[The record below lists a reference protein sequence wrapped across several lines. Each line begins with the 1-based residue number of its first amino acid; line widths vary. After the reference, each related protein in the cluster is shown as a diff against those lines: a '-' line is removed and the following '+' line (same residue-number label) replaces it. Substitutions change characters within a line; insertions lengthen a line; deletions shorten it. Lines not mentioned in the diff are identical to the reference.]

1 MSSTGTAGD
10 LGKCRFPGGE
20 PTVPHQGDCRLSS
33 KLQAIDTTSAEPAET
48 VPAQGSGLA
57 AHHPGDRANRLLTAA
72 GGLIVCLSFFIF
84 IPALQPFAFG
94 IWYQSEPVV
103 AALFAFG
110 GAATLCL
117 AAMTVLGY
125 PVAGALTH
133 PLTLV
138 TGALAVWSAA
148 ASFAAPL
155 PLRSLMGPPQTGE
168 GVLWQ
173 VSLTALTALSL
184 AVWQRHRIRRAIVAS
199 AAVSGLILLVL
210 NVSEPIGSPWR
221 PVYWPEFAA
230 ILGLFIIAMVAS
242 DTSLRW
248 PSAITGRLK
257 GRIGRLPFAARLVAG
272 PAPLRIAAALL
283 LGGAIVATS
292 ANKTAMGI
300 AALTIPAMLALSW
313 LIGAGR
319 LWRVVAIVSAIAI
332 TFAVPAGMY
341 WLGINKGLESP
352 LSRSEMIEVAF
363 EALRSDPL
371 LLLHGAGW
379 GSYNDIL
386 YRFLDHVR
394 DVRVAS
400 ETWQPSLDLTGG
412 GAFHTHNT

>member
-1 MSSTGTAGD
+1 MSRRHDRPWTSGGGRLDSSADAGH
-10 LGKCRFPGGE
+10 RRSR
-20 PTVPHQGDCRLSS
+20 RL
-33 KLQAIDTTSAEPAET
+33 
-48 VPAQGSGLA
+48 V
-57 AHHPGDRANRLLTAA
+57 RRRL
-72 GGLIVCLSFFIF
+72 VR
-84 IPALQPFAFG
+84 
-94 IWYQSEPVV
+94 
-103 AALFAFG
+103 
-110 GAATLCL
+110 GAA
-117 AAMTVLGY
+117 
-125 PVAGALTH
+125 
-133 PLTLV
+133 
-138 TGALAVWSAA
+138 AA
-148 ASFAAPL
+148 AFPT
-155 PLRSLMGPPQTGE
+155 GPPQTGE

-184 AVWQRHRIRRAIVAS
+184 AVWQRHRIRRAIVAP

-248 PSAITGRLK
+248 PSAVTKRLS

-341 WLGINKGLESP
+341 WLGINKGRIAPFP
-352 LSRSEMIEVAF
+352 LGDDRGRVRSATF
-363 EALRSDPL
+363 RPPAAAAWRGLGL
-371 LLLHGAGW
+371 L
-379 GSYNDIL
+379 
-386 YRFLDHVR
+386 
-394 DVRVAS
+394 
-400 ETWQPSLDLTGG
+400 
-412 GAFHTHNT
+412 